1 MTLFHLDL
9 NNDSIFE
16 DDFPL
21 ISNSEEDSIKD
32 EDIPE
37 EIGILTLKNTV
48 LFPGVVIPITVG
60 RDKSI
65 KLVKDAYRSTDR
77 RIGVIAQRNVNIED
91 PEKEDLFGSGTLAH
105 IHKMIKMPDGSVTIV
120 IQGRSRFRVK
130 EYTQEEPYFKAAIEK
145 INDIYPASDQSRA
158 IMHNLKGEASR
169 IIDLSPNIPS
179 EARIALENIES
190 LSFLIHFIASNLS
203 LDVPQKQ
210 EILEIDSL
218 QKKGELVL
226 QYLGNELKVLEL
238 SEEIQTKVKTDLDRQ
253 QREYILRQQ
262 IRTIQDE
269 LGENGPASELEELRN
284 RAEEKYWP
292 EEVEKAFNK
301 ELNRLS
307 RLTPAMPDYAVVMN
321 YVEWLLDLP
330 WENYSEDNF
339 EFKEV
344 QKILDEDH
352 YGLEKVKERIM
363 EHLAVLKLKADKKAP
378 IICFYGPPGVGKT
391 SLGKS
396 IARAMGKEFI
406 RISLGGARDEAEIR
420 GHRRTYIGAM
430 PGRIIQGLKKATT
443 SNPVL
448 MLDEIDKV
456 GNDFRGDPSSALLEV
471 LDPEQNNTFRDNFLE
486 VEYDLSKVMFIC
498 TANTLSTIH
507 PALRDRMEIIVI
519 NGYSQEE
526 KLEIAKRHL
535 VPKARK
541 DHGLKAS
548 NISITNKAIK
558 KVIQNYTR
566 ESGVRSLKQKIA
578 SLCRGVAKEIVF
590 NEKDL
595 VRISEKNL
603 KDFLGVERFEQ
614 EEYKKVDEPGVSI
627 GLAWSRVGGK
637 ILFIEAMLTPGHG
650 KLSMTGQLG
659 SVMKE
664 SATLAFTYIKSNCKK
679 LGIPYEVFNN
689 WDVHLHVPA
698 GAIPKDGPSAGITIM
713 TALASL
719 FSQRLVKPSLA
730 MTGEITLRGKV
741 LPVGGIKEKML
752 AAARAG
758 IKTIIM
764 SKANQKDIE
773 EIKPE
778 YLDGLDIHFVNK
790 MSEVLNLALETEQYK
805 NARDLAPKKK
815 EPKRRSKSKDTI
827 QLEQIKKIVAQA

>member
-1 MTLFHLDL
+1 
-9 NNDSIFE
+9 
-16 DDFPL
+16 
-21 ISNSEEDSIKD
+21 
-32 EDIPE
+32 
-37 EIGILTLKNTV
+37 
-48 LFPGVVIPITVG
+48 PGVVIPITVG

-65 KLVKDAYRSTDR
+65 KLVKDAYHSADR
-77 RIGVIAQRNVNIED
+77 RLGVIAQKNVNIED
-91 PEKEDLFGSGTLAH
+91 PETDDLFSVGTLAH

-120 IQGRSRFRVK
+120 IQGRSRFFIE
-130 EYTQEEPYFKAAIEK
+130 EYTQEDPYFRARIMKAH
-145 INDIYPASDQSRA
+145 DIYPAKDQSKA
-158 IMHNLKGEASR
+158 IIHNLRSEASK

-179 EARIALENIES
+179 EARIALENIDS

-210 EILEIDSL
+210 EILEIDAL
-218 QKKGELVL
+218 QTKGELVL
-226 QYLGNELKVLEL
+226 KYLGNELKVLEL

-269 LGENGPASELEELRN
+269 LGENGPDSELEDLRS

-292 EEVEKAFNK
+292 EEVEKAFSK

-339 EFKEV
+339 EFKQV

-352 YGLEKVKERIM
+352 YGLEKVKDRIL
-363 EHLAVLKLKADKKAP
+363 EHLAVLRLKADKKAP

-486 VEYDLSKVMFIC
+486 VEYDLSRVMFIC

-507 PALRDRMEIIVI
+507 PALRDRMEIIEI

-548 NISITNKAIK
+548 NISITGKALQK
-558 KVIQNYTR
+558 MIQHYTL
-566 ESGVRSLKQKIA
+566 ESGVRALKQKIA
-578 SLCRGVAKEIVF
+578 SLCRGVAKEIVL
-590 NEKDL
+590 NDKEI

-614 EEYKKVDEPGVSI
+614 EEYKRVDEPGVSI

-637 ILFIEAMLTPGHG
+637 ILFIEAMLTPGKG
-650 KLSMTGQLG
+650 RLSMTGQLG
-659 SVMKE
+659 NVMKE

-679 LGIPYEVFNN
+679 LGIPYDVFNN

-719 FSQRLVKPSLA
+719 FSQRLVRPALA

-741 LPVGGIKEKML
+741 LPVGGIKEKLL
-752 AAARAG
+752 AASRAG
-758 IKTIIM
+758 IKHIIM
-764 SKANQKDIE
+764 SKANQKDVE
-773 EIKPE
+773 EINPD
-778 YLDGLDIHFVNK
+778 YLKELEIHFVTK
-790 MSEVLNLALETEQYK
+790 MSEVLQLALEPKRYK
-805 NARDLAPKKK
+805 NARRLVPAKK
-815 EPKRRSKSKDTI
+815 EPQEPTTDNTRI
-827 QLEQIKKIVAQA
+827 EQIRKIVARA